1 MHAWTERTKQK
12 HNNCFENKISIS
24 RGYASTTKKSVAL
37 KKNVRFFFLIQDLWK
52 KNSTKITSVKLKK
65 KEIKARTSSK
75 QLLYLRKKVFVIQ
88 QKLWVWLTIRCQKNN
103 CKEDKNSPSK
113 LFFQPGIYEKCQWP
127 VSTTLSNLKL
137 CNSKKAPDQTLFP
150 FSTLPQ
156 CEIIPSIETPKISLP
171 TKKLEIFKWKPKN

>member
-1 MHAWTERTKQK
+1 
-12 HNNCFENKISIS
+12 
-24 RGYASTTKKSVAL
+24 L
-37 KKNVRFFFLIQDLWK
+37 K
-52 KNSTKITSVKLKK
+52 KNSTKITSVKFKKNQSKNIQQATSVLK
-65 KEIKARTSSK
+65 
-75 QLLYLRKKVFVIQ
+75 KKVFVIQ

-103 CKEDKNSPSK
+103 CKEDKKSPSK

-156 CEIIPSIETPKISLP
+156 CEIIPSIENQRFPFLQ
-171 TKKLEIFKWKPKN
+171 KKLEIFKWKPKN